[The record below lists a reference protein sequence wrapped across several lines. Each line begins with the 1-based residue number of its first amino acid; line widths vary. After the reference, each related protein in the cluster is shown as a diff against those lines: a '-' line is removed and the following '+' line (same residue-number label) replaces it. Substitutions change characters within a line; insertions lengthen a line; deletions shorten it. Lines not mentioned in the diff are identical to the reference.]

1 MSSHESE
8 DAEPP
13 EPPGSGSVRLNHQL
27 IAAIGAGDI
36 RAVRR
41 ALKAGANPNTSSNGY
56 PLLTVAAVSRAN
68 DIAQALLDA
77 GADVE
82 ARDNSGMT
90 ALMYLASIGSTDE
103 HVLMFD
109 ALVAHGADVNATSA
123 AGLRAADYTA
133 SLMNRWMALRLV
145 SAHAEGAKPAT
156 RETLRTLQRHGSL
169 GR

>member
-1 MSSHESE
+1 MSTHESE
-8 DAEPP
+8 AAKP
-13 EPPGSGSVRLNHQL
+13 SGSNPSRVNQQL

-36 RAVRR
+36 RAVQR
-41 ALKAGANPNTSSNGY
+41 ALSAGADPNTYSDGY
-56 PLLTVAAVSRAN
+56 PLLIVAAVSRAN

-90 ALMYLASIGSTDE
+90 ALMYLASIGSTKE
-103 HVLMFD
+103 HLLMFD
-109 ALVAHGADVNATSA
+109 ALVARGADVNATSA
-123 AGLRAADYTA
+123 TGLRAADYAA
-133 SLMNRWMALRLV
+133 SLMNRWMAPRLV

-156 RETLRTLQRHGSL
+156 RETLRSLQRHGSL